1 MLGTLSVLSMLGAS
15 VTVELSFA
23 ELAELQTIVELLELL
38 ASNSLSFSLLLNILS
53 PIRTSN
59 TLIMMEEK
67 TMFMFAR
74 WVGRGI
80 RRKKTGRG
88 PT

>member
-1 MLGTLSVLSMLGAS
+1 MLGTLSVLSMPGAS
-15 VTVELSFA
+15 VTVGLSFA